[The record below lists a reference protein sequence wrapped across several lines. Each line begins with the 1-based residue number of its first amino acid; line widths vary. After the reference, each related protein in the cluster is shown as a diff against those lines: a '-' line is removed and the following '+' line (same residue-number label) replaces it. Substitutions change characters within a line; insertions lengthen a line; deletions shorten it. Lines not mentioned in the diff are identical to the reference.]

1 MSTATAEVL
10 QTSPGAPLV
19 RTIFGLNRVAR
30 DKKKDKP
37 TPPKKQPVA
46 AAAEST
52 EGGAA

>member
-1 MSTATAEVL
+1 
-10 QTSPGAPLV
+10 V

-46 AAAEST
+46 AAEST